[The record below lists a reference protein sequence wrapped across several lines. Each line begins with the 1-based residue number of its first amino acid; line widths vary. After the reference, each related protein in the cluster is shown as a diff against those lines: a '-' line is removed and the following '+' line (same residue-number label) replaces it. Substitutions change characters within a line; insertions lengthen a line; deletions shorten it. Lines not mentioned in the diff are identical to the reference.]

1 MILILGATGVVG
13 REVVKSLIAER
24 RPVRA
29 ATRRP
34 DRAGDLA
41 ALGAEVVYADLI
53 DPASLKRACTGVDAV
68 FVAAH
73 SLMGTG
79 RYSSTAVDGA
89 GHRALIDAASAAGVR
104 RFVYTSVRGAAADH
118 PVDFFRTKAAVERYL
133 QQSGLDFT
141 ILRPSA
147 FMEWHV
153 HRLLGQ
159 GIVETGKA
167 IVFGNG
173 NTSTNFIAGADVAH
187 YARAALEGPGMSAR
201 TLELGGPDNVTRRQ
215 VVELYERYAGRS
227 ARVTYVPV
235 ALMRMMS
242 PLVRPFKPVVSRLLD
257 ASIWSDTTDQTFAS
271 SSLPPDIPSRQTSV
285 ETFIRAATQK
295 FPGSSA

>member
-1 MILILGATGVVG
+1 MILILGATGVLG
-13 REVVKSLIAER
+13 REVVKSLIAEGL
-24 RPVRA
+24 PVRA
-29 ATRRP
+29 ATRQP

-53 DPASLKRACTGVDAV
+53 DSVSLKRACTGVDAV

-89 GHRALIDAASAAGVR
+89 GHRALIDAARTAGVR
-104 RFVYTSVRGAAADH
+104 RFVYTSVRGATADH

-133 QQSGLDFT
+133 EQSGLDFT

-153 HRLLGQ
+153 HRLLGK

-167 IVFGNG
+167 IVFGSG
-173 NTSTNFIAGADVAH
+173 NTPTNFIAGADVAQ
-187 YARAALEGPGMSAR
+187 YALAALEGPGMSAR

-235 ALMRMMS
+235 ALMRIMS
-242 PLVRPFKPVVSRLLD
+242 PLLRPFKPVVSRLLD
-257 ASIWSDTTDQTFAS
+257 ASIWGETTDQTFAS
-271 SSLPPDIPSRQTSV
+271 SSLPPDIPARATSV
-285 ETFIRAATQK
+285 EAFVRAATQK
-295 FPGSSA
+295 FAPSSA

>member
-1 MILILGATGVVG
+1 MILILGATGVLG
-13 REVVKSLIAER
+13 REVVRTLVADR

-29 ATRRP
+29 ATRQP
-34 DRAGDLA
+34 DMAGDLS
-41 ALGAEVVYADLI
+41 ALGAEVVHADLI
-53 DPASLKRACTGVDAV
+53 DSISLRRACTGVDAV

-79 RYSSTAVDGA
+79 RYSSVAVDGA
-89 GHRALIDAASAAGVR
+89 GHRALIDAARTAGVR

-133 QQSGLDFT
+133 EQSGLDFT

-153 HRLLGQ
+153 HRLLGK

-167 IVFGNG
+167 IVFGSG
-173 NTSTNFIAGADVAH
+173 NAPTNFIAGADVAQ

-227 ARVTYVPV
+227 AKVTYVPV
-235 ALMRMMS
+235 VLMRMMS
-242 PLVRPFKPVVSRLLD
+242 PLVRPFMPVVSRLLD
-257 ASIWSDTTDQTFAS
+257 ASIWGDTTDQTFAS
-271 SSLPPDIPSRQTSV
+271 SSLPPDIPSRPTSV
-285 ETFIRAATQK
+285 EAFVRAATQK
-295 FPGSSA
+295 FVPSSA